1 MGAALAVCTSPQALS
16 SWKHQLPSYGTLNAL
31 EALPLT
37 DVKCAAEKAPRI
49 YGGLLNL
56 RVGLCFVGVFDSRT
70 KGSNP
75 GGWADLSATGTALKK
90 KGINH
95 S

>member
-1 MGAALAVCTSPQALS
+1 M
-16 SWKHQLPSYGTLNAL
+16 
-31 EALPLT
+31 T

-75 GGWADLSATGTALKK
+75 GGWADLSATGTTNPPCRLKK
-90 KGINH
+90 KKKYKSFINTNKKITL
-95 S
+95 